1 MVMLHDRDKIEAF
14 LRRDVSLH
22 IYEIGDL
29 DEFFWPHTTWYAL
42 RRADSLDAVALL
54 YTRLPL
60 PTLLVLS
67 ADIGPVRDLL
77 GAIVHLLPA
86 RFYAHLSPGLGDILR
101 PRYDLEPQGL
111 YRKMTLTKPSGID
124 GIDVAGVVPLSADDT
139 NGALALY
146 AASYPGNWFDRR
158 MLETGQYFGVQGESG
173 LRSVAGVHVYSRRYR
188 VAALGNIATHPDH
201 RRKGL
206 GRATTT
212 RLCRSLLG
220 NQCDVGLNV
229 KADNHSAIA
238 LYESLGFEITASYE
252 EFMVVAGSTS

>member
-1 MVMLHDRDKIEAF
+1 MSMVMLHDKGEIEAF

-29 DEFFWPHTTWYAL
+29 DDVFWPHTTWYAL
-42 RRADSLDAVALL
+42 RRADSIDAVALL

-67 ADIGPVRDLL
+67 AEIGPVRDLL
-77 GAIVHLLPA
+77 GAIVHLLPS
-86 RFYAHLSPGLGDILR
+86 RFYTHLSLGLDDILR
-101 PRYDLEPQGL
+101 PHYDLEPHGL
-111 YRKMTLTKPSGID
+111 YRKMTLTRSS
-124 GIDVAGVVPLSADDT
+124 GIDVAGVMPLSANDT

-146 AASYPGNWFDRR
+146 AASYPGNWFDPC
-158 MLETGQYFGVQGESG
+158 MLETGQYFGVHGEGG

-212 RLCRSLLG
+212 RLCRSLLD
-220 NQCDVGLNV
+220 NQCDVGLNA
-229 KADNHSAIA
+229 KADNHGAIA

-252 EFMVVAGSTS
+252 EFMVVAGGAS